1 MQQAKWEESVCRFI
15 EQEDLIHPGDGVLV
29 GVSGGADSV
38 ALLRFLWQMR
48 DRLGICLRCIHV
60 EHGIRGQESLRDQY
74 FVEELCRDLGI
85 EERTISVKD
94 RLQDAVLAQTAVEE
108 AAREAR
114 YAVLT
119 QEAEAWEKELGHPV
133 RIALAHHAGDNGET
147 MLFHLVRGTGLEG
160 MRGMPVKRGRI
171 IRPFLSS
178 SRAQVEAYLA
188 GLGQTYCQDST
199 NTDIHYDRNRLRH
212 QVMPELQKIN
222 AQAGDH
228 LGREALY
235 LGQVADYI
243 RQVAKDLLAQS
254 RQGDLLLA
262 EPLKD
267 QPSFLRCQVLYLWLA
282 AYVAGLRDISTA
294 HLEALDQL
302 FAAQTGRRVE
312 LPYGLSVARTYEGLE
327 MRCGDSGLEKEDLCH
342 TFSAD
347 EIQEGI
353 RIPLPETGKYIEVS
367 SFSYDSKM
375 EIPRKFYTKW
385 FDYDKIKNAIQLRY
399 RRKGDYLTVTA
410 SGGRKSLQDYFVNE
424 KVSRWERDRVPLLC
438 DGDHVIWA
446 VGYRIST
453 YYKVDDHT
461 KRILKIQI
469 LEENENE

>member
-1 MQQAKWEESVCRFI
+1 M
-15 EQEDLIHPGDGVLV
+15 
-29 GVSGGADSV
+29 

-147 MLFHLVRGTGLEG
+147 MLFHLVRVRDWRACGAC
-160 MRGMPVKRGRI
+160 RSKGRI

-243 RQVAKDLLAQS
+243 RQVAKTCL
-254 RQGDLLLA
+254 
-262 EPLKD
+262 
-267 QPSFLRCQVLYLWLA
+267 PSL
-282 AYVAGLRDISTA
+282 
-294 HLEALDQL
+294 
-302 FAAQTGRRVE
+302 GR
-312 LPYGLSVARTYEGLE
+312 
-327 MRCGDSGLEKEDLCH
+327 
-342 TFSAD
+342 
-347 EIQEGI
+347 EICSWQN
-353 RIPLPETGKYIEVS
+353 L
-367 SFSYDSKM
+367 
-375 EIPRKFYTKW
+375 
-385 FDYDKIKNAIQLRY
+385 
-399 RRKGDYLTVTA
+399 
-410 SGGRKSLQDYFVNE
+410 
-424 KVSRWERDRVPLLC
+424 
-438 DGDHVIWA
+438 
-446 VGYRIST
+446 
-453 YYKVDDHT
+453 
-461 KRILKIQI
+461 
-469 LEENENE
+469 

>member
-178 SRAQVEAYLA
+178 SRAQVEAC
-188 GLGQTYCQDST
+188 G
-199 NTDIHYDRNRLRH
+199 
-212 QVMPELQKIN
+212 IN
-222 AQAGDH
+222 
-228 LGREALY
+228 
-235 LGQVADYI
+235 
-243 RQVAKDLLAQS
+243 
-254 RQGDLLLA
+254 
-262 EPLKD
+262 
-267 QPSFLRCQVLYLWLA
+267 
-282 AYVAGLRDISTA
+282 IS
-294 HLEALDQL
+294 
-302 FAAQTGRRVE
+302 
-312 LPYGLSVARTYEGLE
+312 
-327 MRCGDSGLEKEDLCH
+327 
-342 TFSAD
+342 
-347 EIQEGI
+347 
-353 RIPLPETGKYIEVS
+353 
-367 SFSYDSKM
+367 
-375 EIPRKFYTKW
+375 
-385 FDYDKIKNAIQLRY
+385 
-399 RRKGDYLTVTA
+399 
-410 SGGRKSLQDYFVNE
+410 
-424 KVSRWERDRVPLLC
+424 
-438 DGDHVIWA
+438 
-446 VGYRIST
+446 
-453 YYKVDDHT
+453 
-461 KRILKIQI
+461 
-469 LEENENE
+469 

>member
-1 MQQAKWEESVCRFI
+1 MQQAKWEESVCKFI
-15 EQEDLIHPGDGVLV
+15 EQEDLIHPGDGILV

-38 ALLRFLWQMR
+38 ALLCFLWQMR
-48 DRLGICLRCIHV
+48 ERFQIRLRCIHV
-60 EHGIRGQESLRDQY
+60 EHGIRGQESLRDQE
-74 FVEELCRDLGI
+74 FVENLCRGLGI
-85 EERTISVKD
+85 PERTISVKD
-94 RLQDAVLAQTAVEE
+94 RLRDAVLAQTAVEE

-114 YAVLT
+114 YAVFA
-119 QEAEAWEKELGHPV
+119 QEAEDWEKDLGHPV

-160 MRGMPVKRGRI
+160 MRGMPVKRGCI
-171 IRPFLSS
+171 IRPFLAS
-178 SRAQVEAYLA
+178 SRAELEAYLRE
-188 GLGQTYCQDST
+188 LGQTYCQDST
-199 NTDIHYDRNRLRH
+199 NADIHYDRNRLRH

-222 AQAGDH
+222 AQAGEH

-243 RQVAKDLLAQS
+243 RQAAKDLLVRA

-262 EPLKD
+262 EVLED
-267 QPSFLRCQVLYLWLA
+267 QPSFLRCQVLYLWLET
-282 AYVAGLRDISTA
+282 YVPGLRDISTV
-294 HLEALDQL
+294 HLESLDQL
-302 FAAQTGRRVE
+302 FGAQTGRLVDLPSGLRVC
-312 LPYGLSVARTYEGLE
+312 RTYEGLE
-327 MRCGDSGLEKEDLCH
+327 MRREEGASKKADLYH
-342 TFSAD
+342 TFSME
-347 EIQEGI
+347 EIEKGI
-353 RIPLPETGKYIEVS
+353 RIPLAETGKYIEIS
-367 SFSYDSKM
+367 SFSYDPKM

-446 VGYRIST
+446 IGYRISA